1 MASVITLKGIEQA
14 ISNLNYT
21 DKNTLKYRLVNTIMQ
36 FYENESSVQS
46 LQGID
51 TEELIELL
59 WDRSNDPTT
68 IKNRLKNLRSIK
80 SSINTDLRKLYED
93 GKNPEGIFIGRTNI
107 FVMSDQAKA
116 NVLKASKNNMEAQ
129 GTATLNQIVDILN
142 IVNEILSDPEAI
154 SDAKSTEGLG
164 NLGQLKNLIK
174 GLSEKVNLGWPDVA
188 EVTEDYEDL
197 REIAEDHTERI
208 EEAEPFE
215 EVIQEQQLAQA
226 IEELDEDEVREDL
239 EDVKV
244 DEELEEVEMEED
256 LGGTVLSEETQ
267 GLQVG
272 AETVAEKA
280 IEPSEDVEIDEATKE
295 AEAEDLGEIFFDPEE
310 TRALDISEYQDATGI
325 PYEAEAKEGIGDS
338 KEIVGDDSKRL
349 EEADFGE
356 EVGSTEEI
364 DLEETEVANVQGEPG
379 AQEVIKGEYIARTKR
394 PKKDEKN

>member
-1 MASVITLKGIEQA
+1 
-14 ISNLNYT
+14 
-21 DKNTLKYRLVNTIMQ
+21 
-36 FYENESSVQS
+36 
-46 LQGID
+46 
-51 TEELIELL
+51 
-59 WDRSNDPTT
+59 
-68 IKNRLKNLRSIK
+68 
-80 SSINTDLRKLYED
+80 
-93 GKNPEGIFIGRTNI
+93 
-107 FVMSDQAKA
+107 MSDQAKA

-129 GTATLNQIVDILN
+129 GTATLSQIVDILN

-208 EEAEPFE
+208 EEAEPLE

-280 IEPSEDVEIDEATKE
+280 IEPSEDVEIDEATEE

>member
-21 DKNTLKYRLVNTIMQ
+21 HKNTLKYRLVNTIMQ

-80 SSINTDLRKLYED
+80 SSISTDLRKLYED
-93 GKNPEGIFIGRTNI
+93 GKNPEGIVIGRTNI

-116 NVLKASKNNMEAQ
+116 NVLKAFKNNMEAQ
-129 GTATLNQIVDILN
+129 GTATLSQIADILN

-164 NLGQLKNLIK
+164 KLGQLKNLIK

-208 EEAEPFE
+208 EEAEPLE

-256 LGGTVLSEETQ
+256 LG
-267 GLQVG
+267 
-272 AETVAEKA
+272 
-280 IEPSEDVEIDEATKE
+280 
-295 AEAEDLGEIFFDPEE
+295 EIFFDPEE
-310 TRALDISEYQDATGI
+310 TRALDITEYQDTTGI
-325 PYEAEAKEGIGDS
+325 PYEAEAKEGIGGS
-338 KEIVGDDSKRL
+338 KEIVGDASKRL

-356 EVGSTEEI
+356 EVRSREEI